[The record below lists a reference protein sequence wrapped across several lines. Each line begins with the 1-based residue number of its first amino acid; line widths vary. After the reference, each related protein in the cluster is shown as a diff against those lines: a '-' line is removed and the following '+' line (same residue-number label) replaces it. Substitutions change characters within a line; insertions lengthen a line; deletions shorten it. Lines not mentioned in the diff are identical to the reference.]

1 MPTRLS
7 QATILVVDDEVS
19 LRRLLVRQLRD
30 GGYNVVEAGYGM
42 EALEVARSSPVPI
55 HLVLS
60 DIRMPGMLGTELA
73 RQLVAE
79 HPGVRIVLVSAHPLD
94 DLTSVTDR
102 AGVVRVIL
110 KPFDGHK
117 MMALVKLV
125 LGDTS
130 TIAAPTAEIPCHE
143 NVHGMTG

>member
-55 HLVLS
+55 QLVLS

-73 RQLVAE
+73 RRMVAE
-79 HPGVRIVLVSAHPLD
+79 HPDVRIILVSAHPLD

-110 KPFDGHK
+110 KPFDGHR
-117 MMALVKLV
+117 MMALVNLV
-125 LGDTS
+125 LGDAATAVPAPS
-130 TIAAPTAEIPCHE
+130 IAELPCHE
-143 NVHGMTG
+143 NVEA